1 MTTQELEAII
11 SGVAAKLSGS
21 PASTAPTVAAPMP
34 AWIEDGRKAVRA
46 LPLTSRAKSH
56 STRKAAAPKAPAG
69 PTTKHVEPGTFA
81 PEDKPGTVY
90 HGLNIV
96 TTLSSGRRFQKFIS
110 DDNVKLILAYLGK

>member
-1 MTTQELEAII
+1 MTPQELAAIVNA
-11 SGVAAKLSGS
+11 VAAKLGA
-21 PASTAPTVAAPMP
+21 PASTAPTVAQPMP
-34 AWIEDGRKAVRA
+34 AWIADGKQAVASKRVAKPARK
-46 LPLTSRAKSH
+46 
-56 STRKAAAPKAPAG
+56 AAPKAQG
-69 PTTKHVEPGTFA
+69 VTTKHVEPGTFA